1 MKEVTESKTA
11 LIGENSVECV
21 NAFINIWNSINCAV
35 LLD

>member
-21 NAFINIWNSINCAV
+21 NAFIIWNSINCAI